1 MRTFLTGL
9 VVLAMLGVLG
19 VLVAGMV
26 GLARGDGNPMRSNK
40 LMQWRI
46 ILQAAALA
54 LFAVLLA
61 LYR

>member
-1 MRTFLTGL
+1 MRTFLT
-9 VVLAMLGVLG
+9 VLG

>member
-1 MRTFLTGL
+1 MRTFLTIL
-9 VVLAMLGVLG
+9 VVVAMLGVLG